1 MILLSKNLLNII
13 ITRFQTE
20 KNVFRILLVINMAQ
34 KKYTTALS
42 KAQGMFEETLALFAV
57 WTPGMASTELA
68 SIAVEGGILSKAT
81 AKRARDMIAEQFAPR
96 YLVDDARPAKQINI
110 LLDAGISLAKLKKI
124 FLIHTARANAVLY
137 DYILEVYWQKYQAGR
152 NTISKDDAFQF
163 LENAINTGHLLTR
176 WSDTMMGRV
185 ASYLG
190 GCLADFGLVEE
201 GRKSTRRILQYKID
215 RLTLL
220 YLVHDIHFSGYNNSG
235 IIDHPDWKLF
245 GLEGIDVVRELQR
258 VSNNH
263 FILQYSGELI
273 RFSWNYNSMEEALR
287 GIAAEEF

>member
-1 MILLSKNLLNII
+1 
-13 ITRFQTE
+13 
-20 KNVFRILLVINMAQ
+20 MAQ

-57 WTPGMASTELA
+57 WTPGMASTELV

-81 AKRARDMIAEQFAPR
+81 AKRARDIIAEQFAPR
-96 YLVDDARPAKQINI
+96 YLVDDAKPARQIKI
-110 LLDAGISLAKLKKI
+110 LLDARISLSKLKKI
-124 FLIHTARANAVLY
+124 LLIHTARANAVLY
-137 DYILEVYWQKYQAGR
+137 DYICETYWPKYQVGLE
-152 NTISKDDAFQF
+152 TVSKDDALQF
-163 LENAINTGHLLTR
+163 LENAINTGRHPTR

-258 VSNNH
+258 VSNDH

-273 RFSWNYNSMEEALR
+273 RFSWNYNSMEDALR
-287 GIAAEEF
+287 GIAAEEL